1 MQIPLWYSKR
11 TAENPECP
19 CIMGA
24 SKDNLDL
31 LVGGTEVLKQDVVGQ
46 IESNRRFYLKNLL
59 PLSIIVSLA
68 DHLEVILIYKRLQF

>member
-11 TAENPECP
+11 TAEKRNVRAL
-19 CIMGA
+19 GA

-46 IESNRRFYLKNLL
+46 IESNRRFYLKNLF

-68 DHLEVILIYKRLQF
+68 DHLEVMLIYKRLQF

>member
-1 MQIPLWYSKR
+1 
-11 TAENPECP
+11 
-19 CIMGA
+19 MGA

-31 LVGGTEVLKQDVVGQ
+31 LVGGVEVLKQDVVGQ